1 VRRLLYVPL
10 IHDEADMGSVG
21 NALGQRS
28 TESFSKQRWAIHSE
42 VMNKFWES
50 VAAHLRTL
58 DPHRLKIYQD
68 GLPSDGPTG
77 RQIVEEAA
85 RRGSKNYRLVLELLD
100 RGAELRKAE
109 DPGLLLQERR
119 NILQLVDQPGHR
131 QTSREAQQYR
141 RQRDH
146 LMMERDKFIA
156 AAINATLKEA
166 EIGVLFLGA
175 FHEVTGQLANDISVE
190 ALKDRQRVR
199 AYFEELLLSR
209 DDERFQQ
216 LSHYLTS
223 PVD

>member
-1 VRRLLYVPL
+1 MRRLLYVPL

-21 NALGQRS
+21 DALGQRS
-28 TESFSKQRWAIHSE
+28 TESFSKQRWTLHSE

-68 GLPSDGPTG
+68 GLPSDGPLG

-85 RRGSKNYRLVLELLD
+85 QRGSKNYRLVLELLE

-109 DPGLLLQERR
+109 DPRLLLQERS
-119 NILQLVDQPGHR
+119 NILQLVDQSGHR
-131 QTSREAQQYR
+131 KTSQEAQQYR

-146 LMMERDKFIA
+146 IMMERDKLIA
-156 AAINATLKEA
+156 KAINATLKEG

-175 FHEVTGQLANDISVE
+175 FHEVPGQLASDISVE

-199 AYFEELLLSR
+199 AYFEELLLSQ
-209 DDERFQQ
+209 DDERFRQ
-216 LSHYLTS
+216 LAHYLTS